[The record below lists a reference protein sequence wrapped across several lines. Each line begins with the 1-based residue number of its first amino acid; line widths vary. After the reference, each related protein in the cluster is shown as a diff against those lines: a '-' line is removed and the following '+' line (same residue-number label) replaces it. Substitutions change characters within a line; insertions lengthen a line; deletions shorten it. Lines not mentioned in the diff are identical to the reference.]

1 MDDALAKRI
10 EEATAE
16 LLGQFGL
23 CPTKNDGEAG
33 QAAAAAAVAV
43 EPAQASG
50 TTASSA
56 IARPRQ
62 KARPSSPP
70 GSKPANETKPGPGA
84 NKRDSAGVSK
94 ILSQG

>member
-1 MDDALAKRI
+1 MAKRI

-33 QAAAAAAVAV
+33 QAETAAAVVV

-50 TTASSA
+50 TTARHA

-70 GSKPANETKPGPGA
+70 GSKPANETKPGPCA
-84 NKRDSAGVSK
+84 NKRETPQAR
-94 ILSQG
+94 QRP